1 MPDPRFFTV
10 AGPFTLEYLAAVTSA
25 ELASGVAPS
34 LLIRDVAPLDHAGP
48 TEISFLD
55 NRKYVDA
62 FSTSKAGACFVHPDL
77 AHRAPSGM
85 ALLLTR
91 TPYKAYA
98 LAAQAL
104 YPPPAPR
111 PGTATTAR
119 HRYHGPAPL
128 PRRWSTRR
136 PGSAREPK
144 SEPAWLSVPAC
155 GSVGV
160 AGLPRMR

>member
-10 AGPFTLEYLAAVTSA
+10 AGPFTLEHLAAVTSA
-25 ELASGVAPS
+25 ELASDVAPS

-91 TPYKAYA
+91 TPYKA
-98 LAAQAL
+98 
-104 YPPPAPR
+104 
-111 PGTATTAR
+111 
-119 HRYHGPAPL
+119 
-128 PRRWSTRR
+128 
-136 PGSAREPK
+136 
-144 SEPAWLSVPAC
+144 
-155 GSVGV
+155 
-160 AGLPRMR
+160 